1 MTVIRLAWGARVSK
15 DFVAR
20 LNKLCKTFQW
30 DAEKADWLMACMA
43 FESAGTFSP
52 SIRNAAGSGACV
64 DTETQILT
72 QSGWKS
78 YNQVNVGDIVYSINF
93 EKNEMELD
101 TVRHLTVKESADNYK
116 MTSRS
121 FDSVSSGDHTWYLL
135 KRYYCRTDNSPELVS
150 RTSKELF
157 DIKSSCSYNLI
168 HPSMDYI
175 SPITQ
180 SSESPL
186 LWELIGFIA
195 GDGSIN
201 KSRGR
206 IELVCDV
213 KAAPES
219 HALIKECI
227 ASVFPE
233 GVSFDFTKGK
243 AGTLCRWRL
252 NKVQSAR
259 LIKFFDE
266 EYNSTLSQA
275 RFVKKL
281 NPEIFKNLDYNSALA
296 LLTGYLYSDGHFC
309 KSNNSVSFRNTEPTI
324 VDDFCHVAILCG
336 NNPRICVDKRGGSVH
351 TFPSGRQCVVKDI
364 YTVYLRDARFTSV
377 NHLQLKKEHITEL
390 LTVWCP
396 TTFNGNWI
404 ARRNGTVY
412 VTGNCGLIQFMP
424 RTAQGLG
431 TTTEELAK
439 MTAVEQL
446 DWVEKYFRPYRHR
459 VKTMSDMYMAI
470 LWPAAVGKVE
480 EFVLFS
486 GGIAYRQNA
495 GLDTNKDGIIT
506 KREAAAKVAQRLV
519 MGKERHYAWV
529 EWED

>member
-52 SIRNAAGSGACV
+52 SIRNAAGSGA
-64 DTETQILT
+64 
-72 QSGWKS
+72 
-78 YNQVNVGDIVYSINF
+78 
-93 EKNEMELD
+93 
-101 TVRHLTVKESADNYK
+101 R
-116 MTSRS
+116 
-121 FDSVSSGDHTWYLL
+121 
-135 KRYYCRTDNSPELVS
+135 
-150 RTSKELF
+150 
-157 DIKSSCSYNLI
+157 
-168 HPSMDYI
+168 
-175 SPITQ
+175 
-180 SSESPL
+180 
-186 LWELIGFIA
+186 
-195 GDGSIN
+195 
-201 KSRGR
+201 
-206 IELVCDV
+206 
-213 KAAPES
+213 
-219 HALIKECI
+219 
-227 ASVFPE
+227 
-233 GVSFDFTKGK
+233 
-243 AGTLCRWRL
+243 
-252 NKVQSAR
+252 
-259 LIKFFDE
+259 
-266 EYNSTLSQA
+266 
-275 RFVKKL
+275 
-281 NPEIFKNLDYNSALA
+281 
-296 LLTGYLYSDGHFC
+296 
-309 KSNNSVSFRNTEPTI
+309 
-324 VDDFCHVAILCG
+324 
-336 NNPRICVDKRGGSVH
+336 
-351 TFPSGRQCVVKDI
+351 
-364 YTVYLRDARFTSV
+364 
-377 NHLQLKKEHITEL
+377 
-390 LTVWCP
+390 
-396 TTFNGNWI
+396 
-404 ARRNGTVY
+404 
-412 VTGNCGLIQFMP
+412 GLIQFMP